1 MRRGAVGFNV
11 LIFPMQYP
19 SISGFHVTFEDGF
32 EIDHAG
38 GLIDL
43 DDRMIQEHGRVM
55 NAKAIA
61 GGRSR

>member
-1 MRRGAVGFNV
+1 MRRGAVGFHDILFAN
-11 LIFPMQYP
+11 QYHLTH
-19 SISGFHVTFEDGF
+19 GFHVTFEDGF